1 MKMQIYEDNSRKLA
15 DFLVGC
21 WRYKDVMDHT
31 VNIGPLIVSK
41 STFTVIAGPCS
52 IESEEQFI
60 PTAQYVLETGASLV
74 RGGIYKMRTQP
85 DAFQGLGE
93 QAIGLVKKMKETV
106 KAPFIAEITDP
117 RQIDKLIPI
126 VDCFQVGSRN
136 MYNYELL
143 KELGSHKIPVLL
155 KRGFSAIINEWV
167 KAADY
172 VVSSGNDQVIL
183 CERGIR
189 SFDGPMRN
197 TLDLSGVAYLKQNF
211 QFPVLVDPSHGTGR
225 PELIPAM
232 SKAAIACG
240 ADGIIVEVHPN
251 PKEALSDGFQALDY
265 EAFSSL
271 IDQIQPY
278 LSLANKKLNRG

>member
-1 MKMQIYEDNSRKLA
+1 
-15 DFLVGC
+15 
-21 WRYKDVMDHT
+21 MDHT
-31 VNIGPLIVSK
+31 VNIGSLSVGK

-52 IESEEQFI
+52 IESEDQFV
-60 PTAQYVLETGASLV
+60 PTAKYVMETGAALV
-74 RGGIYKMRTQP
+74 RGGIFKMRTQP
-85 DAFQGLGE
+85 NAFQGLGD
-93 QAIGLVKKMKETV
+93 QAIGFVKKMKESI

-117 RQIDKLIPI
+117 RQIDRLMPI

-143 KELGSHKIPVLL
+143 KELGQYKVPVLL
-155 KRGFSAIINEWV
+155 KRGFSALINEWV

-189 SFDGPMRN
+189 SFDSPMRN
-197 TLDLSGVAYLKQNF
+197 TLDLAGVAYLKENF

-232 SKAAIACG
+232 SKAAVACG

-251 PKEALSDGFQALDY
+251 PSEAMSDGFQALNY
-265 EAFSSL
+265 EAFASL
-271 IDQIQPY
+271 IDQIQPF
-278 LSLANKKLNRG
+278 LSLVNKKLNRG

>member
-1 MKMQIYEDNSRKLA
+1 
-15 DFLVGC
+15 
-21 WRYKDVMDHT
+21 MDRV
-31 VNIGPLIVSK
+31 VNIGAHSIGN

-52 IESEEQFI
+52 IESESQFL
-60 PTAQYVLETGASLV
+60 PTAEFVLSKGASIV

-93 QAIGLVKKMKETV
+93 QAIQLVKKLKENIS
-106 KAPFIAEITDP
+106 APFIAEITDP
-117 RQIDKLIPI
+117 RQIDSLMPI

-143 KELGSHKIPVLL
+143 KELGQLKVPVFL
-155 KRGFSAIINEWV
+155 KRGFSALIKEWI

-172 VVSSGNDQVIL
+172 VVSAGNENVIL

-189 SFDGPMRN
+189 SFEGPLRN
-197 TLDLSGVAYLKQNF
+197 TLDLASVTYLKQNF
-211 QFPVLVDPSHGTGR
+211 DFPVFVDPSHGTGM

-240 ADGIIVEVHPN
+240 ADGIMVEVHPN
-251 PKEALSDGFQALDY
+251 PEEALSDGFQALTY
-265 EAFSSL
+265 ESFSNL
-271 IDQIQPY
+271 MDQIRPFVD
-278 LSLANKKLNRG
+278 LMNRKLVHG